1 MARKMIRFNQNG
13 NWSKTTKF
21 LNKASSGRITDILK
35 RYGEEGV
42 ALLRKNTPVDTGKTA
57 GSWYYDI
64 STTKSGMTLSFHN
77 SNVVDGVP
85 IAIILQYGHATNN
98 GGYVTGVDYINPVLK
113 PIFNDMANRVWE
125 EVMH

>member
-64 STTKSGMTLSFHN
+64 STTKSGMTCST
-77 SNVVDGVP
+77 VM
-85 IAIILQYGHATNN
+85 LQIMA
-98 GGYVTGVDYINPVLK
+98 
-113 PIFNDMANRVWE
+113 DML
-125 EVMH
+125 

>member
-21 LNKASSGRITDILK
+21 LKKSSSGRITDILK

-57 GSWYYDI
+57 ESWYYDI

-98 GGYVTGVDYINPVLK
+98 GGYVTGIDYINPVLK
-113 PIFNDMANRVWE
+113 PIFDDMAIRVWE

>member
-21 LNKASSGRITDILK
+21 LKKSSSGRITDILK

-57 GSWYYDI
+57 ESWYYDI

-77 SNVVDGVP
+77 LNVVDGVP

-98 GGYVTGVDYINPVLK
+98 GGYVTGIDYINPVLK

>member
-1 MARKMIRFNQNG
+1 MARKMIRFHQNG

-21 LNKASSGRITDILK
+21 LKKASSGRITDILK

-42 ALLRKNTPVDTGKTA
+42 ALLRQNTPVDTGKTA
-57 GSWYYDI
+57 ESWYYDI

-98 GGYVTGVDYINPVLK
+98 GGYVTGIDYINPVLK
-113 PIFNDMANRVWE
+113 PIFDDMANRVWE

>member
-1 MARKMIRFNQNG
+1 MARKMIRFHQNG

-57 GSWYYDI
+57 ESWYYDI

-77 SNVVDGVP
+77 SNVVDGIP

-98 GGYVTGVDYINPVLK
+98 GGYVTGIDYINPVLK
-113 PIFNDMANRVWE
+113 PIFDDMANRVWE

>member
-98 GGYVTGVDYINPVLK
+98 GGYAIGVDYINPVLK

>member
-1 MARKMIRFNQNG
+1 MARKMIRFHQNG

-21 LNKASSGRITDILK
+21 LKKASSGRITDILK

-42 ALLRKNTPVDTGKTA
+42 ALLRQNTPVDTGKTA
-57 GSWYYDI
+57 ESWYYDI

-77 SNVVDGVP
+77 SNVIDGVP

-98 GGYVTGVDYINPVLK
+98 GGYVTGIDYINPVLK
-113 PIFNDMANRVWE
+113 PIFDDMANRVWE

>member
-1 MARKMIRFNQNG
+1 MARKMIRFHQNG

-57 GSWYYDI
+57 ESWYYDI

-98 GGYVTGVDYINPVLK
+98 GGYVTGIDYINPVLK
-113 PIFNDMANRVWE
+113 PIFDDMANRVWE

>member
-1 MARKMIRFNQNG
+1 MARKMICFHQNG

-21 LNKASSGRITDILK
+21 LKKASSGRITDILK

-57 GSWYYDI
+57 ESWYYDI
-64 STTKSGMTLSFHN
+64 STTKSGMMLSFHN

-98 GGYVTGVDYINPVLK
+98 GGYVTGIDYINPVLK
-113 PIFNDMANRVWE
+113 PIFDDMANRVWE

>member
-21 LNKASSGRITDILK
+21 LKKASSGRITDILK

-42 ALLRKNTPVDTGKTA
+42 ALLRQNTPVDTGKTA
-57 GSWYYDI
+57 ESWYYDI

-98 GGYVTGVDYINPVLK
+98 GGYVTGIDYINPVLK
-113 PIFNDMANRVWE
+113 PIFDDMANRAWE